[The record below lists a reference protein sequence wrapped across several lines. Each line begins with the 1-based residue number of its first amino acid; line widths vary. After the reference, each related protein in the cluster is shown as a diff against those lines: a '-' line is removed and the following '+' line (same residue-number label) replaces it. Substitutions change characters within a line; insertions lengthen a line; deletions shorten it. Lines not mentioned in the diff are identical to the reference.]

1 MTTPNP
7 HPRIKVDGPAEFA
20 QLLPFLV
27 GHQPEDCIAL
37 HGRLDT
43 ATGTGPTMTLPLPD
57 DPATW
62 QAVAVSLASDFH
74 HVTHEHGRHDILDIV
89 VFLCRT
95 PRPGQSA
102 EETAEA
108 LRPLAD
114 YFVDAFDDLGRAPV
128 MSTIAL
134 VDNRWWAYECHLPG
148 CCEGE
153 PLPSPDDPTS
163 VAAQLA
169 RHGWTLGRRT
179 SEITQEFQPA
189 EPEDAAGL
197 RRALDNE
204 GAAWAQYCAS
214 PSDDGTVLQA
224 THALLETA
232 IDDFRV
238 GATELA
244 HDVTAR
250 LIHGLNDEWAR
261 DHGLEHIEDDDLP
274 HTRRLW
280 AFLARHA
287 IPPYETAAIPALTLL
302 AAVAWRQDD
311 LPTARYALKH
321 ALTLDPNDELADAL
335 HNAINDG
342 ADAASLLP
350 IARNAKTER
359 HARAQTDTTHT

>member
-1 MTTPNP
+1 MKTPN
-7 HPRIKVDGPAEFA
+7 PRIKVDGPADFA

-37 HGRLDT
+37 HGRI
-43 ATGTGPTMTLPLPD
+43 ATQSGTGPTMTLSLPD

-62 QAVAVSLASDFH
+62 QATAAAFAAKFTRI
-74 HVTHEHGRHDILDIV
+74 THEHGHPDILDIV

-114 YFVDAFDDLGRAPV
+114 YFVDAFTDLGRAPV

-169 RHGWTLGRRT
+169 RHGWTPGRRT
-179 SEITQEFQPA
+179 SEITQEFQPE
-189 EPEDAAGL
+189 EPEDAEDL

-204 GAAWAQYCAS
+204 GAAWAQYCAN
-214 PSDDGTVLQA
+214 PSDDDTFLQG
-224 THALLETA
+224 THALVETA
-232 IDDFRV
+232 IRDF
-238 GATELA
+238 GAGANELA
-244 HDVTAR
+244 HDITAR

-261 DHGLEHIEDDDLP
+261 DHGLEHIEDDELP
-274 HTRRLW
+274 HARRLW
-280 AFLARHA
+280 AFLARRA
-287 IPPYETAAIPALTLL
+287 IPPYEVAAVPALTLL

-311 LPTARYALKH
+311 IPTARYALKR
-321 ALTLDPNDELADAL
+321 ALTLDPDDDFADAL
-335 HNAINDG
+335 HEAINHEV
-342 ADAASLLP
+342 DATSLLP
-350 IARNAKTER
+350 IARKAKAER
-359 HARAQTDTTHT
+359 HARAEQKGRA